1 MLVSNTKVYNC
12 ALYCRLSRDDEL
24 QGESNSIT
32 NQKEILKQYAKEN
45 NLNIYDIYVDD
56 GISGTTF
63 DRPDFNRMIKDIE
76 DKKVNMVIVK
86 DTSRLGRDY
95 ISFGEYI
102 EKYFPEHQVRFVSII
117 DNYDSEID
125 NGIADTL
132 PFRAVLNDL
141 YARDTSKKVKAT
153 KHRNAINGLFNGKFA
168 PYGYMK
174 SPENCHKLIINE
186 EYAKNVRRI
195 YDLYLEGKSSIQIAY
210 IFNDEHIPTPSQTM
224 GQEYRL
230 SLLWKTDTI
239 RRILKNEMYIGNMV
253 QGKQTQI
260 NYKLKKPV
268 HNKKEDWIIVPNT
281 HEPIVDKKKF
291 YAVQEL
297 LKSRDKTRTKSLNL
311 LLRGL
316 LYCKECGKTLGA
328 GTSHYKNGNYTQIY
342 LHCRTYQSL
351 PKLKLC
357 TPHCMNYTK
366 LENAVIEEVQN
377 ICRKYLDKKKCKQII
392 DDNNNNVQ
400 NEIELNKE
408 KINLI
413 KAIEVLDFQIEKLY
427 EDKLK
432 GLINDN
438 DFSRMYEKKVN
449 ERDSKTKKLEE
460 LNTVKFEKN
469 VVDYERIIQDFLKKE
484 NITAYMLNSLIEKI
498 EIDQNKQVTIY
509 YKFADLNTL
518 S

>member
-32 NQKEILKQYAKEN
+32 NQREILKQYAKEN

-76 DKKVNMVIVK
+76 DKKINMVIVK

-95 ISFGEYI
+95 IGFGEYI
-102 EKYFPEHQVRFVSII
+102 EKFFPKNQIRFVSII

-174 SPENCHKLIINE
+174 SKENCHKLIINE

-195 YDLYLEGKSSIQIAY
+195 FDLYLEGKSSIQIAY

-230 SLLWKTDTI
+230 SPLWKTDTI

-253 QGKQTQI
+253 QGKQKQI
-260 NYKLKKPV
+260 NYKLKKAL
-268 HNKKEDWIIVPNT
+268 HTKKEDWIIVPNT
-281 HEPIVDKKKF
+281 HEPIIDKEKF
-291 YAVQEL
+291 YAVQEIT
-297 LKSRDKTRTKSLNL
+297 KSRTRTRTKSLNI

-316 LYCKECGKTLGA
+316 LVCKECGKKLGYS
-328 GTSHYKNGNYTQIY
+328 TSHYKQSNYTQIY

-357 TPHCMNYTK
+357 TSHCMNYTK
-366 LENAVIEEVQN
+366 LENAVIAEVQN
-377 ICRKYLDKKKCKQII
+377 ICKEYLDKKKCKQII

-408 KINLI
+408 KSNLS

-449 ERDSKTKKLEE
+449 ERDSKNKELEE
-460 LNTVKFEKN
+460 LSTIKFERN
-469 VVDYERIIQDFLKKE
+469 IVDYEKIIQDFLKKE
-484 NITAYMLNSLIEKI
+484 NVTAYMLNSLIEKI
-498 EIDQNKQVTIY
+498 EIDENKQATIY
-509 YKFADLNTL
+509 YKFGDLNTL

>member
-45 NLNIYDIYVDD
+45 NLNIYDIYIDD

-76 DKKVNMVIVK
+76 DKKINMVIVK

-95 ISFGEYI
+95 IGFGEYI
-102 EKYFPEHQVRFVSII
+102 EKYFPEHQVRFVSIT

-141 YARDTSKKVKAT
+141 YARDTSKKIKAI
-153 KHRNAINGLFNGKFA
+153 KHKNAISGLFNGKFA

-186 EYAKNVRRI
+186 EYAPNVRRI
-195 YDLYLEGKSSIQIAY
+195 FDLYLEGKSSIQIAY
-210 IFNDEHIPTPSQTM
+210 IFNEEHIPTPSQTM

-230 SLLWKTDTI
+230 SSLWKTDTI

-268 HNKKEDWIIVPNT
+268 RNKKEDWIIVPNT
-281 HEPIVDKKKF
+281 HEPIVDKEKF

-297 LKSRDKTRTKSLNL
+297 LKSRTRTRTKTLNL
-311 LLRGL
+311 KLKGL
-316 LYCKECGKTLGA
+316 LYCKECGKKLGA
-328 GTSHYKNGNYTQIY
+328 GTSHYKNGKWNQIY
-342 LHCRTYQSL
+342 LHCCTYQSL
-351 PKLKLC
+351 PNLKLC

-377 ICRKYLDKKKCKQII
+377 ICRIYLDEKKCKQII

-408 KINLI
+408 KSNLA

-449 ERDSKTKKLEE
+449 ERDSKNKKLEE
-460 LNTVKFEKN
+460 LNTVKFERN
-469 VVDYERIIQDFLKKE
+469 VIDYEKIIQDFLKKE
-484 NITAYMLNSLIEKI
+484 NVTAYMLNSLIEKI
-498 EIDQNKQVTIY
+498 EVDKNKQVTIY

>member
-24 QGESNSIT
+24 QGESNSIK

-76 DKKVNMVIVK
+76 DNKVNMVIVK

-186 EYAKNVRRI
+186 EYAPNVRRI
-195 YDLYLEGKSSIQIAY
+195 FDLYLEGKSTVQIAY
-210 IFNDEHIPTPSQTM
+210 ILNDEHIPTPSQTM
-224 GQEYRL
+224 GQKYRL
-230 SLLWKTDTI
+230 SPLWKHDTI
-239 RRILKNEMYIGNMV
+239 SRMLRNEMYIGNMV

-260 NYKLKKPV
+260 NYKLKKPI
-268 HNKKEDWIIVPNT
+268 HHKRDEWIVVPNT
-281 HEPIVDKKKF
+281 HEPIIEKEKF
-291 YAVQEL
+291 YAVQEIL
-297 LKSRDKTRTKSLNL
+297 KSKACTRKKSRDI

-316 LYCKECGKTLGA
+316 LVCKECGKKLGFS
-328 GTSHYKNGNYTQIY
+328 TSHFKNGEYTQIY
-342 LHCRTYQSL
+342 THCHTYQAL
-351 PKLKLC
+351 PKQRLC
-357 TPHCMNYTK
+357 TPHCTNYEK
-366 LENAVIEEVQN
+366 LENAIIEEIQN
-377 ICRKYLDKKKCKQII
+377 ICKKYLDKKKCKQII
-392 DDNNNNVQ
+392 DKNNNNVQ
-400 NEIELNKE
+400 DEIELNKE
-408 KINLI
+408 KSNLAR
-413 KAIEVLDFQIEKLY
+413 AIEVLDFQIEKLY

-449 ERDSKTKKLEE
+449 ERNSKTRKLEE
-460 LNTVKFEKN
+460 LNTVKFEEVN
-469 VVDYERIIQDFLKKE
+469 IDYDKIINDFLKRE
-484 NITAYMLNSLIEKI
+484 NITPYLLTSLIEKI
-498 EIDQNKQVTIY
+498 EFSQDKQVTIY
-509 YKFADLNTL
+509 YKFSNLNDL

>member
-1 MLVSNTKVYNC
+1 
-12 ALYCRLSRDDEL
+12 
-24 QGESNSIT
+24 
-32 NQKEILKQYAKEN
+32 
-45 NLNIYDIYVDD
+45 
-56 GISGTTF
+56 
-63 DRPDFNRMIKDIE
+63 
-76 DKKVNMVIVK
+76 
-86 DTSRLGRDY
+86 
-95 ISFGEYI
+95 
-102 EKYFPEHQVRFVSII
+102 
-117 DNYDSEID
+117 
-125 NGIADTL
+125 
-132 PFRAVLNDL
+132 
-141 YARDTSKKVKAT
+141 
-153 KHRNAINGLFNGKFA
+153 
-168 PYGYMK
+168 MK

-230 SLLWKTDTI
+230 SPLWKTDTI
-239 RRILKNEMYIGNMV
+239 RRILKSEMYIGNMV

-260 NYKLKKPV
+260 NYNLKKPV

-281 HEPIVDKKKF
+281 HEPIIDKEKF
-291 YAVQEL
+291 YAVQEII
-297 LKSRDKTRTKSLNL
+297 KSRDTTRTKSLNL

-316 LYCKECGKTLGA
+316 LVCKECGKKLSYF
-328 GTSHYKNGNYTQIY
+328 TSHFKNGNYTQIY

-366 LENAVIEEVQN
+366 LENAVIDDVQN
-377 ICRKYLDKKKCKQII
+377 ICRKYLDRKKCKQII
-392 DDNNNNVQ
+392 DYNNNNVQ

-408 KINLI
+408 KGNLA

-432 GLINDN
+432 CLINDN

-460 LNTVKFEKN
+460 LNTFKFERN
-469 VVDYERIIQDFLKKE
+469 VIDYEKIIQDFLKKE

-498 EIDQNKQVTIY
+498 EIDQNKPVTIY